1 MPHLK
6 FTHRAVEGAA
16 DRSCSDMVYPLL
28 KSFGH
33 MRMFSEIKDIL
44 AVVEE
49 LVQTLE
55 NTR

>member
-16 DRSCSDMVYPLL
+16 DRSCSDMVYPPL